1 MERQSCLT
9 GIIITKDVL
18 EEKLAQVLAELAELR
33 IELRATVN
41 LAELSQ
47 MYTGVC
53 LHEPWQNL

>member
-1 MERQSCLT
+1 MSKQSCLT

-53 LHEPWQNL
+53 LHEPWQHL